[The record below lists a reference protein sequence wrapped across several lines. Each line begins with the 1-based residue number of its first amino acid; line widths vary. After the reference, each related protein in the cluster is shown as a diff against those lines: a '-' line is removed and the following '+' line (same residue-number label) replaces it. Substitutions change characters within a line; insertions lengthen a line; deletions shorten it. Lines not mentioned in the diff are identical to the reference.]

1 MKNQLLLYF
10 QAFSIWFK
18 SLIRESANNII
29 SIIFIGFLYLA
40 LWHFPQTVDLLL
52 ILNQT
57 ETFLLEVPL
66 YFSLLSI
73 SAFIIWN
80 IPKYFYYHNYKDISI
95 RNLIGFIPNQ
105 HYKFQ
110 NRSKSA
116 SYSYTTRIHMRKTLP
131 RILGILLLA
140 ISALSILNAMELF
153 GLENT
158 YTKFLDPTSMLLLVI
173 FLLLLL
179 SEPKL
184 YTSLKNFLNKIANT
198 TIAFFCIS
206 IGLMILIISLG
217 TLNTQAEKDLGKL
230 FLANSAL
237 TLLFFSLSFNSY
249 KFLKSFPKKL
259 FYGTILVGGFLILIS
274 FFIFN
279 FYPKWATGVNPLS
292 IMVLSLLSLFMI
304 CFILILVGK
313 KIRLPLL
320 SLITI
325 LCIFSSRFFTDNS
338 DHYQLEIQKTS
349 VDRVALDTYVYHWL
363 QSRKDD
369 ILNTASRFPIIMVS
383 AEGGG
388 SRAGLWSFL
397 THSYL
402 YEKSEGAYFD
412 RNLLSLTGASG
423 GSVGNAMFFAEAR
436 NASIS
441 NRKADFKIQ
450 SDIENA
456 NLNYKAS
463 MIYKDNYLSAALL
476 SLLGRDLFKE
486 VTSLFNFKNRG
497 QLLEDQ
503 WIRAHGEFFLDEKG
517 NRILNKEFLSFYK
530 GVIYKNSKTSGVK
543 IPPLL
548 LINTT
553 HTQTGNYN
561 IISPVTY
568 AHLRSL
574 EGMNDFIG
582 TVQSSYPNGSVDL
595 STAMRINA
603 SFPFVTP
610 VGEVR
615 KKDGKNTSTSDQYA
629 DAGYYD
635 NIGGR
640 VSKGIEEV
648 LTEVLRDSFPE
659 LIEKVKIKHVLIT
672 NGEERKITKTSSQL
686 TAPLTTLQNVRY
698 GHTREIMERLGDD
711 YIVELKPTEI
721 IPSTDLEGSVSKLKN
736 EEKIKPVLPLGRY
749 LSKIAIRSMEAR
761 LDTIKSDLDLILK

>member
-110 NRSKSA
+110 DRSESA

-158 YTKFLDPTSMLLLVI
+158 YTKFLDSTSMLLSVI

-179 SEPKL
+179 SEPRL
-184 YTSLKNFLNKIANT
+184 YTLLKNFLNKIANT
-198 TIAFFCIS
+198 TIVFFCIS

-279 FYPKWATGVNPLS
+279 FYPKWATRVNPLS

-304 CFILILVGK
+304 CFVLILLGK

-320 SLITI
+320 SIITI
-325 LCIFSSRFFTDNS
+325 ICIFSSRFFTDNS
-338 DHYQLEIQKTS
+338 DHYQLEIKKTT
-349 VDRVALDTYVYHWL
+349 VDRVSLDTYIYHWL
-363 QSRKDD
+363 KSRKDD
-369 ILNTASRFPIIMVS
+369 ILNTDNKFPIIMVS

-436 NASIS
+436 NASMS

-450 SDIENA
+450 SDIENP

-463 MIYKDNYLSAALL
+463 VIYKDNYLSTALL

-503 WIRAHGEFFLDEKG
+503 WIRAHGQFFSDEKG
-517 NRILNKEFLSFYK
+517 DLILNKEFLSFYK
-530 GVIYKNSKTSGVK
+530 GVISKNRKISDPK

-574 EGMNDFIG
+574 EGMNDFIN
-582 TVQSSYPNGSVDL
+582 TVQSSYPNGSIDL

-615 KKDGKNTSTSDQYA
+615 KKDRTDIITSDQYA

-648 LTEVLRDSFPE
+648 LAKVLRDSFPE
-659 LIEKVKIKHVLIT
+659 LIEKVKMKHVLIT
-672 NGEERKITKTSSQL
+672 NSEERKIAKTSSQL

-698 GHTREIMERLGDD
+698 GHTREIMEKLGDD
-711 YIVELKPTEI
+711 HIVELKPTEI
-721 IPSTDLEGSVSKLKN
+721 IPSTNLEDSISKRKN

-761 LDTIKSDLDLILK
+761 LDTIKSDLDIILK

>member
-110 NRSKSA
+110 DRSESA

-179 SEPKL
+179 SEPRL
-184 YTSLKNFLNKIANT
+184 YTLLKNFLNKIANT
-198 TIAFFCIS
+198 TIVFFCIS

-230 FLANSAL
+230 FLANCAL

-249 KFLKSFPKKL
+249 KFLKNFPKKL
-259 FYGTILVGGFLILIS
+259 FYGTILVSGFLILIS

-338 DHYQLEIQKTS
+338 DHYQLEIKKTT
-349 VDRVALDTYVYHWL
+349 VDRASLDTYIYHWL
-363 QSRKDD
+363 KSRKDD
-369 ILNTASRFPIIMVS
+369 ILNTDNKFPIIMVS
-383 AEGGG
+383 SEGGG

-456 NLNYKAS
+456 NLSYKAS
-463 MIYKDNYLSAALL
+463 IIYKDNYLSAALL

-503 WIRAHGEFFLDEKG
+503 WIRAHGQFFSDEKG
-517 NRILNKEFLSFYK
+517 NLILSKEFLSFYK
-530 GVIYKNSKTSGVK
+530 GVISKNSKTSEAK

-561 IISPVTY
+561 IISPVRY

-574 EGMNDFIG
+574 EGMNDFID
-582 TVQSSYPNGSVDL
+582 TVQSSYPNGSIDL

-615 KKDGKNTSTSDQYA
+615 KKDGMNKTTSDQYA

-648 LTEVLRDSFPE
+648 LIEVLRDSFPE

-672 NGEERKITKTSSQL
+672 NSEERKITKTSSQL

-721 IPSTDLEGSVSKLKN
+721 IPSTDLEDSVSKRKK

>member
-110 NRSKSA
+110 DRSESA

-158 YTKFLDPTSMLLLVI
+158 YTKFLDSTSMLLSVI

-179 SEPKL
+179 SEPRL
-184 YTSLKNFLNKIANT
+184 YTLLKNFLNKIANT
-198 TIAFFCIS
+198 TIVFFCIS

-320 SLITI
+320 SIITI
-325 LCIFSSRFFTDNS
+325 ICIFSSRFFTDNS
-338 DHYQLEIQKTS
+338 DHYQLEIKKTT
-349 VDRVALDTYVYHWL
+349 VDRVSLDTYIYHWL
-363 QSRKDD
+363 ESRKGD
-369 ILNTASRFPIIMVS
+369 ILNTDNKFPIIMVS

-450 SDIENA
+450 SDIENP

-463 MIYKDNYLSAALL
+463 VIYKDNYLSTALL

-503 WIRAHGEFFLDEKG
+503 WIRAHGQFFSDEKG
-517 NRILNKEFLSFYK
+517 DLILNKEFLSFYK
-530 GVIYKNSKTSGVK
+530 GVISKNRKISDPK

-574 EGMNDFIG
+574 EGMNDFIN
-582 TVQSSYPNGSVDL
+582 TVQSSYPNGSIDL

-615 KKDGKNTSTSDQYA
+615 KKDRTDIITSDQYA

-648 LTEVLRDSFPE
+648 LAKVLRDSFPE
-659 LIEKVKIKHVLIT
+659 LIEKVKMKHVLIT
-672 NGEERKITKTSSQL
+672 NSEERKIAKTSSQL

-698 GHTREIMERLGDD
+698 GHTREIMEKLGDD
-711 YIVELKPTEI
+711 HIVELKPTEI
-721 IPSTDLEGSVSKLKN
+721 IPSTNLEDSISKRKN

-761 LDTIKSDLDLILK
+761 LDTIKSDLDIILK

>member
-110 NRSKSA
+110 DRSESA

-158 YTKFLDPTSMLLLVI
+158 YTKFLDSTSMLLSVI

-179 SEPKL
+179 SEPRL
-184 YTSLKNFLNKIANT
+184 YTLLKNFLNKIANT
-198 TIAFFCIS
+198 TIVFFCIS

-279 FYPKWATGVNPLS
+279 FYPKWATRVNPLS

-320 SLITI
+320 SIITI
-325 LCIFSSRFFTDNS
+325 ICIFSSRFFTDNS
-338 DHYQLEIQKTS
+338 DHYQLEIKKTT
-349 VDRVALDTYVYHWL
+349 VDRVSLDTYIYHWL
-363 QSRKDD
+363 KSRKDD
-369 ILNTASRFPIIMVS
+369 ILNTDNKFPIIMVS

-450 SDIENA
+450 SDIENP

-463 MIYKDNYLSAALL
+463 VIYKDNYLSTALL

-503 WIRAHGEFFLDEKG
+503 WIRAHGQFFSDEKG
-517 NRILNKEFLSFYK
+517 DLILNKEFLSFYK
-530 GVIYKNSKTSGVK
+530 GVISKNRKISDPK

-574 EGMNDFIG
+574 EGMNDFIN
-582 TVQSSYPNGSVDL
+582 TVQSSYPNGSIDL

-615 KKDGKNTSTSDQYA
+615 KKDRTDIITSDQYA

-648 LTEVLRDSFPE
+648 LAKVLRDSFPE
-659 LIEKVKIKHVLIT
+659 LIEKVKMKHVLIT
-672 NGEERKITKTSSQL
+672 NSEERKIAKTSSQL

-698 GHTREIMERLGDD
+698 GHTREIMEKLGDD
-711 YIVELKPTEI
+711 HIVELKPTEI
-721 IPSTDLEGSVSKLKN
+721 IPSTNLEDSISKRKN

-761 LDTIKSDLDLILK
+761 LDTIKSDLDIILK